1 MRLTR
6 FLAAFVAL
14 ILAATMS
21 QALLAP
27 ADAAG
32 KPKHDLQATGK
43 EIGKTDKFIAFG
55 KVSTFPKGKIKVLR
69 KVGTAGY
76 KAYKKVKTRSDGK
89 FRTRIY
95 QAGNKRTC
103 FKVVVPETATYKQT
117 QAAVGC
123 IFSAA

>member
-6 FLAAFVAL
+6 ILAAFVAL

-21 QALLAP
+21 QALMAP

-43 EIGKTDKFIAFG
+43 EIGNTDKFLAFG
-55 KVSTFPKGKIKVLR
+55 QVTTYPSGKIKILR
-69 KVGTAGY
+69 KVGTGGY
-76 KAYKKVKTRSDGK
+76 KAYKKVKTKANGQ
-89 FRTRIY
+89 FRTAIT
-95 QAGNKRTC
+95 QVGNKRTC

-123 IFSAA
+123 IFSA

>member
-6 FLAAFVAL
+6 ILAAFVAL

-32 KPKHDLQATGK
+32 KPKHDLQADGK

-55 KVSTFPKGKIKVLR
+55 KTSTFPDGKIKILR
-69 KVGTAGY
+69 KVGSG
-76 KAYKKVKTRSDGK
+76 AYKTYKKITTKSNGA
-89 FRTRIY
+89 FRTSIT
-95 QAGNKRTC
+95 QVGDQRTC
-103 FKVVVPETATYKQT
+103 FKVVVPATETYRQT
-117 QAAVGC
+117 QASIGC
-123 IFSAA
+123 IFSA

>member
-6 FLAAFVAL
+6 ILAAFVAL

-21 QALLAP
+21 QALMAP

-55 KVSTFPKGKIKVLR
+55 KVSTFPSGKIKILR
-69 KVGTAGY
+69 KVGTGGY
-76 KAYKKVKTRSDGK
+76 KAYKKVKTKANGSFKTG
-89 FRTRIY
+89 IS
-95 QAGNKRTC
+95 QVGNQRTC
-103 FKVVVPETATYKQT
+103 FKVVVPSTATYKQT
-117 QAAVGC
+117 QLGIGC
-123 IFSAA
+123 IYSA